1 MTNKIKNLVKEIKDY
16 LIRRYRTGI
25 KSVILYG
32 SYARGDSTEN
42 SDVDVMIVISDD
54 LNPMEIEKSLSD
66 FLFELLLKEN
76 ELISVIAITES
87 IFENYRS
94 PFILNTKE
102 EGVVV

>member
-16 LIRRYRTGI
+16 LIQHYRTGI

-54 LNPMEIEKSLSD
+54 LNPMGVEKRLSD

-76 ELISVIAITES
+76 ELISVIAIPES

>member
-16 LIRRYRTGI
+16 LIQHYRTGI

-54 LNPMEIEKSLSD
+54 LNPMEVEKRLSD

-76 ELISVIAITES
+76 ELISVIAIPES

>member
-16 LIRRYRTGI
+16 LIQHYRTGI

-54 LNPMEIEKSLSD
+54 LNPMGVEKRLSD

-76 ELISVIAITES
+76 ELISVIAHEFLQTQ
-87 IFENYRS
+87 F
-94 PFILNTKE
+94 F
-102 EGVVV
+102 